1 MKFMYA
7 TKPFGIGTFSLASES
22 PYVNAKPNNSIWG
35 QLVEIYLKSLQNFPY
50 HIVQG
55 GPKPPPK
62 EALEHNNH
70 LPLALELL
78 LPPAKRI
85 NPSSFYPK

>member
-22 PYVNAKPNNSIWG
+22 PYINVKPNNSIWG

-55 GPKPPPK
+55 EPKPRPE
-62 EALEHNNH
+62 EALEHNN
-70 LPLALELL
+70 LSSFGSRITSS
-78 LPPAKRI
+78 PAKRI
-85 NPSSFYPK
+85 NPSSFSPK